1 MVAPMSVALQTA
13 IIIVSPL
20 PTNLVKDEFLHD
32 MTGMIITYLNVTL
45 ELAKTCQLRQ
55 GVDDDACEIH
65 FHRVVLQLLVH
76 LIIQI
81 IMLMLMLMLKLM
93 LTMAA

>member
-1 MVAPMSVALQTA
+1 
-13 IIIVSPL
+13 
-20 PTNLVKDEFLHD
+20 
-32 MTGMIITYLNVTL
+32 MTEIMTTHLNVVL
-45 ELAKTCQLRQ
+45 ELAWNCQLRQ

-76 LIIQI
+76 LNIPIIRL
-81 IMLMLMLMLKLM
+81 MLMLMLMRM